1 MTSATRQQRYA
12 DLRDMDTAKL
22 KELCDG
28 YDIEYVN
35 KRHALEAVIGHEHP
49 TSVERLTEPSPK
61 GPSDHFRERRPRRH

>member
-35 KRHALEAVIGHEHP
+35 KRHALEAVINHEHP